1 MDKFIKTSIIIIFTF
16 FPNIC
21 FSIEKTTNFTFEK
34 FEKAQLDG
42 KTIVIHS
49 WNKTCMTC
57 AKQSKIF
64 ANAVNDFKDV
74 EFLFYEQTKYKEI
87 ANALNIKFWTTIVVY
102 KGQKEINRQIG
113 LVKKEDIY
121 KLIKKGI

>member
-1 MDKFIKTSIIIIFTF
+1 MKKFLLFVFILLSTDVFGF
-16 FPNIC
+16 
-21 FSIEKTTNFTFEK
+21 EKKTNFTFEK

-42 KTIVIHS
+42 KTIVINA
-49 WNKTCMTC
+49 WNENCMTC
-57 AKQSKIF
+57 EKQSIVF

-102 KGQKEINRQIG
+102 KGQKEINRQMG

>member
-1 MDKFIKTSIIIIFTF
+1 MKKFLLFVFLLISTDVLSFD
-16 FPNIC
+16 
-21 FSIEKTTNFTFEK
+21 KTTNFTFEK
-34 FEKAQLDG
+34 FEKAKKEG
-42 KTIVIHS
+42 KTIVINA
-49 WNKTCMTC
+49 WNKNCTTCE
-57 AKQSKIF
+57 KQSKILS
-64 ANAVNDFKDV
+64 NAINDFKNV

>member
-1 MDKFIKTSIIIIFTF
+1 MKKILLFIIILISTEALSF
-16 FPNIC
+16 
-21 FSIEKTTNFTFEK
+21 EKTTNFTFEK
-34 FEKAQLDG
+34 FENAQLDG
-42 KTIVIHS
+42 KTIVINA
-49 WNKTCMTC
+49 WNENCLIC

-64 ANAVNDFKDV
+64 ANAINDFENV

-102 KGQKEINRQIG
+102 KGQNEIIREIG

-121 KLIKKGI
+121 QLIKKGI

>member
-1 MDKFIKTSIIIIFTF
+1 MKKFLLFIFILSSTNAF
-16 FPNIC
+16 GF
-21 FSIEKTTNFTFEK
+21 EKTTNFTFEK

-42 KTIVIHS
+42 KTIVINA
-49 WNKTCMTC
+49 WNENCMTC
-57 AKQSKIF
+57 SEQSKIF

>member
-1 MDKFIKTSIIIIFTF
+1 MKKFLLFVFILLSTDVFGF
-16 FPNIC
+16 
-21 FSIEKTTNFTFEK
+21 EKKTNFTFEK

-42 KTIVIHS
+42 KTIVINA
-49 WNKTCMTC
+49 WNENCMTC
-57 AKQSKIF
+57 EKQSIVF
-64 ANAVNDFKDV
+64 ANAVNDFEDV